1 MTKPNQKDAELLI
14 RLWEMSFNPEMRKTW
29 SWAFIELEKQSY
41 EEFIKENPIGSD
53 GWDHFLSIAGYYEMV
68 GVLVKYGTINDDM
81 VLDFH
86 ALLWNKLGPV
96 VKGLRKERESPRF
109 FENYEY
115 LAKKQA
121 EWLKDHPP
129 LYKE

>member
-14 RLWEMSFNPEMRKTW
+14 RLWENGNRPERRKAW
-29 SWAFIELEKQSY
+29 YWAMEVEEQSY
-41 EEFIKENPIGSD
+41 EDFIKENPIGSD
-53 GWDHFLSIAGYYEMV
+53 GWNHFLSLAGYYEMV
-68 GVLVKYGTINDDM
+68 GILVKYGTINDDM

-86 ALLWNKLGPV
+86 ALMWNKLGPL
-96 VKGLRKERESPRF
+96 VKGLQKERESPRF

-121 EWLKDHPP
+121 EWAKDHPP

>member
-1 MTKPNQKDAELLI
+1 LTKPNQKDAELLI
-14 RLWEMSFNPEMRKTW
+14 KLYAIVGPSERVETW
-29 SWAFIELEKQSY
+29 NWVLELEKQSY
-41 EEFIKENPIGSD
+41 EDFIKENPIGSD
-53 GWDHFLSIAGYYEMV
+53 GWNHFLSLAGYYEMV
-68 GVLVKYGTINDDM
+68 GILVKYGTINDDM

-86 ALLWNKLGPV
+86 ALMWNKLGPV

-121 EWLKDHPP
+121 EWYKDHPP

>member
-29 SWAFIELEKQSY
+29 SWALELEKQSY

-68 GVLVKYGTINDDM
+68 GVLVKYDTINEDM
-81 VLDFH
+81 VHDLH
-86 ALLWNKLGPV
+86 SMLWNKLGPL
-96 VKGLRKERESPRF
+96 VKGFQKERESPRF

-115 LAKKQA
+115 LAKKKT
-121 EWLKDHPP
+121 EWLKEHPP

>member
-1 MTKPNQKDAELLI
+1 LTKPNQKDAELLI
-14 RLWEMSFNPEMRKTW
+14 KLYAIVGPSERVETW
-29 SWAFIELEKQSY
+29 NWVLELEKQSY
-41 EEFIKENPIGSD
+41 EDFIKENPIGSD
-53 GWDHFLSIAGYYEMV
+53 GWNHFLSLAGYYEMV
-68 GVLVKYGTINDDM
+68 GILVKYGTINDDM

-86 ALLWNKLGPV
+86 ALMWNKLGPV

-115 LAKKQA
+115 LAKKQS
-121 EWLKDHPP
+121 EWYKDHPP

>member
-1 MTKPNQKDAELLI
+1 LTKPNQKDAELLI

-29 SWAFIELEKQSY
+29 NWALELEKQSY

-53 GWDHFLSIAGYYEMV
+53 GWDHFQSIAGYYEMV
-68 GVLVKYGTINDDM
+68 GVLVKYDTINEDM

-86 ALLWNKLGPV
+86 TLMWNKLGPV
-96 VKGLRKERESPRF
+96 VKGFQKARESSRF

-115 LAKKQA
+115 LAKRKT
-121 EWLKDHPP
+121 EWLKEHPP